1 MFNGCV
7 KNTLMHF
14 LRMCKKH
21 INACL
26 HGCVKNTLMH
36 VLRMCK
42 NCENAL
48 RARSPG
54 RCTLARF
61 TAGVKIHFMY
71 IYMFEKCSK
80 NVLGH
85 QNAKNMLKKCFAQNI
100 QNA

>member
-1 MFNGCV
+1 
-7 KNTLMHF
+7 MHI

-54 RCTLARF
+54 RCTLALL
-61 TAGVKIHFMY
+61 TAGVKINFMY

-85 QNAKNMLKKCFAQNI
+85 QNAKQMFKKCFAQDI